1 MYFSGKEYVKSSGKY
16 QAMLA
21 DMKERTEEKL
31 SSWQEDSRLLS
42 GWGHAYFCNEDGG
55 RLLYDPKQ
63 PFAHKCSICGK
74 VYRAFLYNSC
84 HVTITRNL
92 TFVEAE
98 NSGSALSADR
108 RDAVCGIYQKG
119 CGILCRAL

>member
-42 GWGHAYFCNEDGG
+42 GWGP
-55 RLLYDPKQ
+55 RLL
-63 PFAHKCSICGK
+63 
-74 VYRAFLYNSC
+74 L
-84 HVTITRNL
+84 
-92 TFVEAE
+92 
-98 NSGSALSADR
+98 
-108 RDAVCGIYQKG
+108 
-119 CGILCRAL
+119 